1 MGKISI
7 QELANVLIEKKHLN
21 KRDAS
26 LFVSAMFDIVQQRLE
41 TDKLVKVKGLGTF
54 KIIDVED
61 RESVNV
67 NTGERV
73 LIEGHGKITYV
84 PDALLKELVNK
95 PFSQFETVVLND
107 GVDFEDV
114 PTTSTD
120 EPEVEVDTEPIV
132 EPEPVVEPEPIAE
145 PEVTIRPEAAPEP
158 EPVAEDEHSSMPLV
172 DFGFV
177 EEEPVVA
184 PAPVAAPVAD
194 IEDEPEDEPED
205 ELEDEFDDDIDDE
218 LEEEKN
224 LGMTIRPEV
233 TYRPEPMPEPEPIVE
248 PEPEIEPEITVRPE
262 TTVRPDAMV
271 EPEFESELDEK
282 LEPEMEAAMAKPEPK
297 VIEEIADEDIPEWV
311 IEPYA
316 AQPEQ
321 PKAEEPIAEPELE
334 PEITVRPEPMAEPEP
349 IVEPEPVRET
359 PKPVAND
366 LQSILS
372 QFQTIKK
379 PAPAPEPEPAP
390 IVESEPAPIVEPEP
404 VQIPEP
410 EPVYTPEPEPIVA
423 PEPVYTPEPEPVQPI
438 ITQLSDETKITEEM
452 LMDEPIVE
460 PEPVYVPEPE
470 PLVEPEPRKMTADE
484 ELAAAFGE
492 VKEEIVAPVAE
503 EQIAEPEP
511 EYETE
516 EEDDEP
522 EFDTKP
528 TRERKSGSKWLL
540 VLLALIVGVG
550 GGYFLGSYYPYEK
563 LMAPAE
569 EGTVINVQK
578 ADVEKAAAPE
588 PKAEEPVAEE
598 PAAETAEPNEADA
611 KAKAEAEAKAKAAAE
626 EKAKAD
632 AAAKAKAEAD
642 AKAKAAADAK
652 AKAEADAKAASNKY
666 DAMDVRVRLGAYRI
680 VGTDKVVKA
689 KEGDDL
695 VKISRRVLGP
705 DMECYLEVYNN
716 IKASTP
722 LKVGQEI
729 KIPKLEWK
737 KKKKAATAN

>member
-1 MGKISI
+1 
-7 QELANVLIEKKHLN
+7 
-21 KRDAS
+21 
-26 LFVSAMFDIVQQRLE
+26 
-41 TDKLVKVKGLGTF
+41 
-54 KIIDVED
+54 
-61 RESVNV
+61 
-67 NTGERV
+67 
-73 LIEGHGKITYV
+73 
-84 PDALLKELVNK
+84 
-95 PFSQFETVVLND
+95 
-107 GVDFEDV
+107 
-114 PTTSTD
+114 
-120 EPEVEVDTEPIV
+120 
-132 EPEPVVEPEPIAE
+132 
-145 PEVTIRPEAAPEP
+145 
-158 EPVAEDEHSSMPLV
+158 
-172 DFGFV
+172 
-177 EEEPVVA
+177 
-184 PAPVAAPVAD
+184 
-194 IEDEPEDEPED
+194 
-205 ELEDEFDDDIDDE
+205 
-218 LEEEKN
+218 
-224 LGMTIRPEV
+224 
-233 TYRPEPMPEPEPIVE
+233 
-248 PEPEIEPEITVRPE
+248 
-262 TTVRPDAMV
+262 
-271 EPEFESELDEK
+271 
-282 LEPEMEAAMAKPEPK
+282 
-297 VIEEIADEDIPEWV
+297 
-311 IEPYA
+311 
-316 AQPEQ
+316 
-321 PKAEEPIAEPELE
+321 
-334 PEITVRPEPMAEPEP
+334 
-349 IVEPEPVRET
+349 
-359 PKPVAND
+359 
-366 LQSILS
+366 
-372 QFQTIKK
+372 
-379 PAPAPEPEPAP
+379 
-390 IVESEPAPIVEPEP
+390 
-404 VQIPEP
+404 
-410 EPVYTPEPEPIVA
+410 
-423 PEPVYTPEPEPVQPI
+423 
-438 ITQLSDETKITEEM
+438 
-452 LMDEPIVE
+452 
-460 PEPVYVPEPE
+460 
-470 PLVEPEPRKMTADE
+470 MTADE

-503 EQIAEPEP
+503 EPIAEPEP

-522 EFDTKP
+522 EFETKP

-563 LMAPAE
+563 LMAPTE

-611 KAKAEAEAKAKAAAE
+611 KAKAEADAKAKAAAE